1 MQVTALSSL
10 SAISQMGPKVGQESL
25 KSMQERL
32 KRIRWKQDRLL
43 SMSPRGSPGH
53 LGDLVTQMQN
63 EVIEFVGEILLNSD
77 KKAVEVKKYCDYH
90 TLAKAIKYQQLRA
103 EVINDTSSKNNNTY
117 NFKINIILAL

>member
-10 SAISQMGPKVGQESL
+10 SAISQVGPKVGQESL

-32 KRIRWKQDRLL
+32 KRMRWKQDRLL
-43 SMSPRGSPGH
+43 SMAPRGSPGH

-77 KKAVEVKKYCDYH
+77 KKAVEVKKHCDYH

-103 EVINDTSSKNNNTY
+103 EVIMILTI
-117 NFKINIILAL
+117 KIIILIISK